1 MKCEQR
7 CSILCLRECVES
19 QCVIGVSI
27 HSDGASSSLG
37 LPTQTC
43 LEHEAQE
50 TYSSVVLNLGAVCY
64 YSMIYHILT
73 ISAFIIPV
81 IS

>member
-7 CSILCLRECVES
+7 CSMLCLRECVEN

-27 HSDGASSSLG
+27 HLDGAPSSLG

-50 TYSSVVLNLGAVCY
+50 TDIVLLCQATEILGLFVTTA
-64 YSMIYHILT
+64 
-73 ISAFIIPV
+73 
-81 IS
+81 